1 MIRIA
6 FYFDVF
12 ITNDKKAILMNPYTT
27 QWFLKTSRS
36 WFISFSKN
44 ILERILALV
53 RKRFEL
59 CGKGLKMKI
68 YLRGDMI
75 WNKSLTKYI

>member
-1 MIRIA
+1 M
-6 FYFDVF
+6 Y
-12 ITNDKKAILMNPYTT
+12 PYTI

-53 RKRFEL
+53 RKKFEL
-59 CGKGLKMKI
+59 CRKGLEMKI
-68 YLRGDMI
+68 YHRGDMI